1 MLSEPASI
9 DISTF
14 LLDNRRPHYTG
25 FIVDVKVNMQME
37 KKALDWANL
46 GFQYQRTDSRFSA
59 NWSEGSWNEGELV
72 SSEMIA
78 VHEGAPSLHYAQ
90 QCFEGMKAQT
100 APDGRVLLFR
110 PDLNCERMHQAAARL
125 LMPAVPTEL
134 FMRGVEEAVR
144 ANYAWIPPYGS
155 GASLYIRPMLI
166 GVGENLGLKPA
177 KEFEFRV
184 FVSPVGPYYK
194 RAGLSVISLAVSDV
208 DRAAPKGTGSYKVG
222 ANYAG
227 GLLATKL
234 AQEIGANEAL
244 YLDARESR
252 YIDEA
257 GSANILISTKDGV
270 LLTPKS
276 DAILPSITRR
286 SIMTLAAKELGM
298 STEERPIDLR
308 AEFANFQEAGACGTA
323 AVLSPIGKIWF
334 DGQWNEVGDA
344 GSEVGPTMQKVYD
357 LLVGIQKGELDD
369 KRGWCREVRV

>member
-1 MLSEPASI
+1 
-9 DISTF
+9 
-14 LLDNRRPHYTG
+14 
-25 FIVDVKVNMQME
+25 MQTE

-59 NWSEGSWNEGELV
+59 KWIDGAWNEGELV
-72 SSEMIA
+72 SSDLIS

-100 APDGRVLLFR
+100 AADGRVLLFR
-110 PDLNCERMHQAAARL
+110 PDLNSERMNLAAGRL
-125 LMPAVPTEL
+125 LMPTVPREL
-134 FMRGVEEAVR
+134 FMRGVEQAVR

-177 KEFEFRV
+177 REFEFRV

-194 RAGLSVISLAVSDV
+194 QAGLSLISLAVSEV
-208 DRAAPKGTGSYKVG
+208 DRAAPRGTGSFKVG

-244 YLDARESR
+244 YLDSREGR

-257 GSANILISTKDGV
+257 GSANIIIATRDGV

-286 SIMTLAAKELGM
+286 SIMTLAAEQLDMK
-298 STEERPIDLR
+298 TEARPIDLR
-308 AEFANFQEAGACGTA
+308 AEFSTFAEAAACGTA

-334 DGQWNEVGDA
+334 DGEWHGVGDGEQA
-344 GSEVGPTMQKVYD
+344 VGPVMQKVYD
-357 LLVGIQKGELDD
+357 ILVGIQKGELEDSN
-369 KRGWCREVRV
+369 GWCHEVSL